1 MSWSGSR
8 SASTM
13 GPFKYKYKV
22 VQQEIDEEDIQF
34 IQDAEVCP
42 YLSLNK
48 NHGHRGRDQESK

>member
-1 MSWSGSR
+1 MSWSGAL

-42 YLSLNK
+42 WMSLCTQPY
-48 NHGHRGRDQESK
+48 RGEF